1 MGFSN
6 VQYILFLDTFLS
18 SSSISI
24 LFGLWPFQ
32 GLFHSWMFKNSSYTW
47 TTHVEMGWFNI
58 GCLGLFV
65 TNLQALLTFDD
76 TTGHASYRL
85 VFVTNALT
93 HGLWGLHNLHQFVL
107 HVQTEGQGT
116 VNELRRPYP
125 LMLWSTLGVCGSSM
139 VRNIYASWVSTG
151 VSMEDYNFGIIVIT
165 WIWEWLALAWI
176 LLDFGYFV
184 VKELKWGG
192 NVLSDEEIQLI
203 ILEHGDN
210 NNEQAITAISV

>member
-6 VQYILFLDTFLS
+6 AQWILFLDTILS
-18 SSSISI
+18 SSSITI

-58 GCLGLFV
+58 GCLGLFI
-65 TNLQALLTFDD
+65 TNLQAFLTFNES
-76 TTGHASYRL
+76 TGFESYRL
-85 VFVTNALT
+85 VFVTNAVT

-107 HVQTEGQGT
+107 HLRRHAKGT

-125 LMLWSTLGVCGSSM
+125 LMLWSTFGVCGSSM
-139 VRNIYASWVSTG
+139 VRNMYASS
-151 VSMEDYNFGIIVIT
+151 VSMEDYKMSIIIFT
-165 WIWEWLALAWI
+165 WIWEWIGLLWI

-184 VKELKWGG
+184 VKELKWGS
-192 NVLSDEEIQLI
+192 NVLSDEEIQLVIVGGDEEGRVNRGKSATI
-203 ILEHGDN
+203 I
-210 NNEQAITAISV
+210 TV